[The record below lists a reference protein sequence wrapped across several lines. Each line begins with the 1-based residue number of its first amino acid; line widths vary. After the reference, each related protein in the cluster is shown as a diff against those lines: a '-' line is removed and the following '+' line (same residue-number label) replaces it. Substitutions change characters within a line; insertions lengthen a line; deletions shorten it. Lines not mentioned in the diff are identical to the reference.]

1 VDQKQAHNLSN
12 TKTTLLI
19 FYKFF
24 KWYILWVMI
33 HGRKVVVYGVRGRL
47 KSIKPQYG
55 DDSHRLEIL

>member
-1 VDQKQAHNLSN
+1 
-12 TKTTLLI
+12 
-19 FYKFF
+19 
-24 KWYILWVMI
+24 MI